1 LSSTPSPTGQLV
13 GRLTAAFL
21 LDTVESGRFDRHFLD
36 ALLVVAI
43 IQANIAPVVRDRD
56 MQRTYA
62 VYDAPPPDE
71 LRQARAVSINAV
83 ATSLRL
89 PYETTRRRIVHMARN
104 GLCVITPEGVY
115 VPNDVLTLPSH
126 QVHAVEAHELVR
138 RLYFRLRRLGVAPP
152 PTGTPFEG
160 PPPVRAIL
168 RLLGDYILRLM
179 DSLTRNVRDPVR
191 AIILLG
197 ILHANTQHIPLT
209 WRGPG
214 GETDDAI
221 PDALRRPVAAM
232 TLAAQLRLPR
242 ETVRRHVERLVADRQ
257 CVRTRRGLV
266 VTSKILARPV
276 WTQFANENIGH
287 LNRMFAGLAE
297 LGVLAAW
304 AENNSAED
312 DLAIS
317 AG

>member
-1 LSSTPSPTGQLV
+1 MSSDPSATGQLV

-36 ALLVVAI
+36 ALLITAI
-43 IQANIAPVVRDRD
+43 IQANVAPVVRDPG
-56 MQRTYA
+56 MQRAYG
-62 VYDAPPPDE
+62 VYDEPPPDE
-71 LRQARAVSINAV
+71 LRQARAVSVNAI

-89 PYETTRRRIVHMARN
+89 PYETARRRVAQMARG

-115 VPNDVLTLPSH
+115 VPNAVLTLPSH
-126 QVHAVEAHELVR
+126 MTHALESYEQIRVFYV
-138 RLYFRLRRLGVAPP
+138 RLRRLGLAPP
-152 PTGTPFEG
+152 PSGAPFEG
-160 PPPVRAIL
+160 PPPLRAVL
-168 RLLGDYILRLM
+168 RLLGDYFLR
-179 DSLTRNVRDPVR
+179 SVEGLTRNVRDPVR
-191 AIILLG
+191 AIMLLA
-197 ILHANTQHIPLT
+197 ILHANTEHLPPT
-209 WRGPG
+209 WRGAG

-266 VTSKILARPV
+266 MTSKILARPF
-276 WTQFANENIGH
+276 WKQFASENVGH

-297 LGVLAAW
+297 LGVLTAW
-304 AENNSAED
+304 AANSASED
-312 DLAIS
+312 NLEIS
-317 AG
+317 VG